1 MEKYE
6 YFASLAL
13 KKRFGAE
20 DKKAIVQEAETLGIS
35 LDRTCSNCLHDAAVQ
50 IALYYKPKGSPE
62 EQRSLE
68 GYVLHDGIDITLESY
83 KHGRLHVCAKNCTE
97 ANAKLWIA
105 AGIPTRF
112 FKHLPDEG
120 NE

>member
-6 YFASLAL
+6 YFSALAL

-20 DKKAIVQEAETLGIS
+20 DKKAIAQEAEALGIT
-35 LDRTCSNCLHDAAVQ
+35 LDRTCSNCYHDAGVQ
-50 IALYYKPKGSPE
+50 IALYYKPK
-62 EQRSLE
+62 EQTEQTEALD

-83 KHGRLHVCAKNCTE
+83 RFGTLHVCAKHCTP
-97 ANAKLWIA
+97 ANAKRWIE
-105 AGIPTRF
+105 AGIPKRF
-112 FKHLPDEG
+112 FKHIPNDD

>member
-6 YFASLAL
+6 YFAALAL

-20 DKKAIVQEAETLGIS
+20 DKKAIAQEAETLGIA
-35 LDRTCSNCLHDAAVQ
+35 LNTTCSNCLHDAAVQ
-50 IALYYKPKGSPE
+50 IALHYKPKE
-62 EQRSLE
+62 EPVKVEKNE
-68 GYVLHDGIDITLESY
+68 GYALHDGIDITLESY
-83 KHGRLHVCAKNCTE
+83 KYGRLHVCAKNCTE

-112 FKHLPDEG
+112 FKHIQDEG